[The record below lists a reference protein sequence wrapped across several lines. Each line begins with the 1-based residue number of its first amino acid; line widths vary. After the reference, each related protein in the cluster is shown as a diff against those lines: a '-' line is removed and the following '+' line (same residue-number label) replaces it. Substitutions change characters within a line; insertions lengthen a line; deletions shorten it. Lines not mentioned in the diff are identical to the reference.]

1 MAFFVVAC
9 QQLVNAGRLFCRFI
23 ENQCTSNRVWHFIF
37 LLTIL
42 RIFFIKNI
50 TSTSQLP
57 IGIHTVEFQIGNC
70 SQYVTRLLWCRIL
83 SSTYPCNFMKCFF
96 FHYSHDLLNCK
107 FFTWQQ
113 FDYQFS
119 LNITPMLATK
129 HRQGKFAFSYVLGSL
144 SI

>member
-1 MAFFVVAC
+1 MVRDSNFWLSNLMAFFVVAC

-57 IGIHTVEFQIGNC
+57 IGIHTEEFQIGNC
-70 SQYVTRLLWCRIL
+70 SQYVTRLLWYVAYYQVHIHAISWSGFFSLFTRSIKLQIFYLTELWL
-83 SSTYPCNFMKCFF
+83 SIFIELVTKQTRKFF
-96 FHYSHDLLNCK
+96 FS
-107 FFTWQQ
+107 
-113 FDYQFS
+113 
-119 LNITPMLATK
+119 
-129 HRQGKFAFSYVLGSL
+129 
-144 SI
+144 

>member
-1 MAFFVVAC
+1 MFGFSTAQPEKNSQTKLGKLKFRIRKIGCPSELNEIQTEKNSRKQIGENMMNSSFSNLMAFFVVAC

-57 IGIHTVEFQIGNC
+57 IGI
-70 SQYVTRLLWCRIL
+70 L
-83 SSTYPCNFMKCFF
+83 
-96 FHYSHDLLNCK
+96 
-107 FFTWQQ
+107 
-113 FDYQFS
+113 
-119 LNITPMLATK
+119 
-129 HRQGKFAFSYVLGSL
+129 
-144 SI
+144 

>member
-1 MAFFVVAC
+1 MFGFSTAQTEKNSQTKLGKQIGENMMNSSFSNLMAFFVVAC

-57 IGIHTVEFQIGNC
+57 IGIHSVEFQIG
-70 SQYVTRLLWCRIL
+70 
-83 SSTYPCNFMKCFF
+83 K
-96 FHYSHDLLNCK
+96 
-107 FFTWQQ
+107 
-113 FDYQFS
+113 
-119 LNITPMLATK
+119 
-129 HRQGKFAFSYVLGSL
+129 
-144 SI
+144 

>member
-1 MAFFVVAC
+1 MFGFSTAQTEKNSQTKLGKQIGENMMNSSFSNLMAFFVVAC

-57 IGIHTVEFQIGNC
+57 IGIHTLEFQIGNC
-70 SQYVTRLLWCRIL
+70 SQYVTRLLWYVAYYQVHIHAI
-83 SSTYPCNFMKCFF
+83 SWSGFF
-96 FHYSHDLLNCK
+96 FIIHTIY
-107 FFTWQQ
+107 
-113 FDYQFS
+113 
-119 LNITPMLATK
+119 
-129 HRQGKFAFSYVLGSL
+129 
-144 SI
+144 